1 MIHEAYNGNGSFN
14 GNGSTSGNGHRNGG
28 LPVNGSGHTNGG
40 SPTDLRHL
48 YAEQLVNIRA
58 AEHRSAMTFPDM
70 AIVAADE
77 DVASVF
83 RAAASDTEIQLAR
96 LDQLIRTLAFP
107 TNEAA
112 IPELDGILADIH
124 SVLGGDFEGTTSDI
138 DAALLRSA
146 REALRYQIAGYETA
160 CATARRLGDYRSL
173 DVLLQSLDEE
183 LTTDSS
189 FSRLMSRHSRLA
201 RTI

>member
-1 MIHEAYNGNGSFN
+1 MTHEAYNGNGSTN
-14 GNGSTSGNGHRNGG
+14 GNGRAGGNRRR
-28 LPVNGSGHTNGG
+28 NGG
-40 SPTDLRHL
+40 SPADLRRL
-48 YAEQLVNIRA
+48 YAEQLVSVRA
-58 AEHRSAMTFPDM
+58 AEHRSAVIFPDM

-96 LDQLIRTLAFP
+96 LDQLIRGLELP
-107 TNEAA
+107 TDDVDA
-112 IPELDGILADIH
+112 PELDGILDGIE
-124 SVLGGDFEGTTSDI
+124 SVLEGGSEGTKSDV
-138 DAALLRSA
+138 DAALLRAA

-189 FSRLMSRHSRLA
+189 FSRLMSHHSRLA

>member
-1 MIHEAYNGNGSFN
+1 MTHGAYRGNGRINGNG
-14 GNGSTSGNGHRNGG
+14 RK
-28 LPVNGSGHTNGG
+28 NGG
-40 SPTDLRHL
+40 SPADLRRL
-48 YAEQLVNIRA
+48 YAEQLASIRA
-58 AEHRSAMTFPDM
+58 AEHRSAAMFPDM

-96 LDQLIRTLAFP
+96 LEQLIRGLELSTDELA
-107 TNEAA
+107 A
-112 IPELDGILADIH
+112 PELDGILHDIQA
-124 SVLGGDFEGTTSDI
+124 VLDGDSEDTTRDV
-138 DAALLRSA
+138 DAVLLRAA

-189 FSRLMSRHSRLA
+189 FSRLMSHHSRLA

>member
-1 MIHEAYNGNGSFN
+1 MTHEAYNGNGSTN
-14 GNGSTSGNGHRNGG
+14 GNGRPSGNGRR
-28 LPVNGSGHTNGG
+28 NGG
-40 SPTDLRHL
+40 SPADLRRL
-48 YAEQLVNIRA
+48 YAEQLVGVRA
-58 AEHRSAMTFPDM
+58 AERRSAVIFPDM

-96 LDQLIRTLAFP
+96 LDQLIRGLELP
-107 TNEAA
+107 TDDVAA
-112 IPELDGILADIH
+112 PELDGILDGIE
-124 SVLGGDFEGTTSDI
+124 SVLEGGSEGTSSDV
-138 DAALLRSA
+138 DATLLRAA

-189 FSRLMSRHSRLA
+189 FSRLMSNHSRLA

>member
-1 MIHEAYNGNGSFN
+1 MTHEAYNGNGTTNDTGMTN
-14 GNGSTSGNGHRNGG
+14 GNGRRNGG
-28 LPVNGSGHTNGG
+28 SMA
-40 SPTDLRHL
+40 DLRRL
-48 YAEQLVNIRA
+48 YAEQLVTIRA
-58 AEHRSAMTFPDM
+58 AEHRSATAFPDM
-70 AIVAADE
+70 AIVAGDE

-96 LDQLIRTLAFP
+96 LDQLIRDLELP
-107 TNEAA
+107 TDEVAA
-112 IPELDGILADIH
+112 PELEGILADIR
-124 SVLGGDFEGTTSDI
+124 SVLEGDVEGTTCDA

-189 FSRLMSRHSRLA
+189 FSRLMSHHSRLA

>member
-1 MIHEAYNGNGSFN
+1 MTQEAYNGNGLTN
-14 GNGSTSGNGHRNGG
+14 GNGNGNGRRNGG
-28 LPVNGSGHTNGG
+28 SNV
-40 SPTDLRHL
+40 DLRRL
-48 YAEQLVNIRA
+48 YAEQLVSIRA
-58 AEHRSAMTFPDM
+58 AEHRSAATFPDM
-70 AIVAADE
+70 ATVAADE

-96 LDQLIRTLAFP
+96 LDQLIRGLDLP
-107 TNEAA
+107 TDEVAA
-112 IPELDGILADIH
+112 PELEGILADIR
-124 SVLGGDFEGTTSDI
+124 SVLDGDADGTTSDA

-189 FSRLMSRHSRLA
+189 FSRLMSHHSRLA

>member
-1 MIHEAYNGNGSFN
+1 MTHEGYNGNGSTN
-14 GNGSTSGNGHRNGG
+14 GNGRPGGHGRR
-28 LPVNGSGHTNGG
+28 NGG
-40 SPTDLRHL
+40 SPADLRRL
-48 YAEQLVNIRA
+48 YAEQLVSVRA
-58 AEHRSAMTFPDM
+58 AEHRSAVIFPDM
-70 AIVAADE
+70 AVVAADE

-83 RAAASDTEIQLAR
+83 RAAASDTEIQLER
-96 LDQLIRTLAFP
+96 LDQLIRGLELP
-107 TNEAA
+107 TDDVAA
-112 IPELDGILADIH
+112 PELDGILDGIE
-124 SVLGGDFEGTTSDI
+124 SVLEGASEGTTSDV
-138 DAALLRSA
+138 DAALLRAA

-189 FSRLMSRHSRLA
+189 FSRLMSHHSRLA

>member
-1 MIHEAYNGNGSFN
+1 MHLTIVSPFDPYPPNTANGNGN
-14 GNGSTSGNGHRNGG
+14 GNGNGRRNGSSN
-28 LPVNGSGHTNGG
+28 V
-40 SPTDLRHL
+40 DLRRL
-48 YAEQLVNIRA
+48 YAEQLVSIRA
-58 AEHRSAMTFPDM
+58 AEHRSAATFPDM

-96 LDQLIRTLAFP
+96 LDQLIRGLDLP
-107 TNEAA
+107 TDEVAA
-112 IPELDGILADIH
+112 PELEGILADIR
-124 SVLGGDFEGTTSDI
+124 SVLDGDAEGTTRD

-189 FSRLMSRHSRLA
+189 FSRLMSHHSRLA

>member
-1 MIHEAYNGNGSFN
+1 VTHEAYNGNGKL
-14 GNGSTSGNGHRNGG
+14 NGSGSLSGNSHGNDGPSVNGNGHRNGG
-28 LPVNGSGHTNGG
+28 
-40 SPTDLRHL
+40 SPADLRRL
-48 YAEQLVNIRA
+48 YAEQLLGIRA
-58 AEHRSAMTFPDM
+58 AEHRSALTFPDM

-77 DVASVF
+77 DVAAVF

-96 LDQLIRTLAFP
+96 LDQLVQVLELP

-112 IPELDGILADIH
+112 VPELDGILADIH
-124 SVLGGDFEGTTSDI
+124 SVLVDDFEGTTSDF

-146 REALRYQIAGYETA
+146 REALRYQIASYETA

>member
-1 MIHEAYNGNGSFN
+1 MTHNAYHGNGTNGNG
-14 GNGSTSGNGHRNGG
+14 RR
-28 LPVNGSGHTNGG
+28 NGG
-40 SPTDLRHL
+40 SPADLRRL

-58 AEHRSAMTFPDM
+58 AEHRSAAMFPDL
-70 AIVAADE
+70 AVVAADE

-96 LDQLIRTLAFP
+96 LDQLIRGLELP
-107 TNEAA
+107 TDQVAA
-112 IPELDGILADIH
+112 AGLEGVLDEMQT
-124 SVLGGDFEGTTSDI
+124 VLEGDSGGTTRDV
-138 DAALLRSA
+138 DAALLRAA
-146 REALRYQIAGYETA
+146 REALRHQIAGYETA

-189 FSRLMSRHSRLA
+189 FSRLMSQHSRLA

>member
-1 MIHEAYNGNGSFN
+1 MEVASVTHEAYNGNGRTN
-14 GNGSTSGNGHRNGG
+14 GNGNMNGNGRRNGG
-28 LPVNGSGHTNGG
+28 STA
-40 SPTDLRHL
+40 DFRRL
-48 YAEQLVNIRA
+48 YAEQLVTVRA
-58 AEHRSAMTFPDM
+58 AEHRSAAMFPDM
-70 AIVAADE
+70 AVVAADE

-96 LDQLIRTLAFP
+96 LDQLIRGLELP
-107 TNEAA
+107 TDKVAA
-112 IPELDGILADIH
+112 PDLDGIVEEIRT
-124 SVLGGDFEGTTSDI
+124 VLEGGSEGSARDV
-138 DAALLRSA
+138 DAALLRAA

-189 FSRLMSRHSRLA
+189 FSRLMSHHSRLA

>member
-1 MIHEAYNGNGSFN
+1 MTHEAHDGNGILNGNG
-14 GNGSTSGNGHRNGG
+14 RK
-28 LPVNGSGHTNGG
+28 NGG
-40 SPTDLRHL
+40 SPLELRRI
-48 YAEQLVNIRA
+48 YAEQLLSIRA
-58 AEHRSAMTFPDM
+58 AEDRSAAAFPDM

-96 LDQLIRTLAFP
+96 LNQLIRGLDLP
-107 TNEAA
+107 TDEVSV
-112 IPELDGILADIH
+112 PELDGILADVGA
-124 SVLGGDFEGTTSDI
+124 VLEGEVEGTTRDI
-138 DAALLRSA
+138 DAALLRFA

-189 FSRLMSRHSRLA
+189 FSRLMSQHSRLA
-201 RTI
+201 RSI

>member
-1 MIHEAYNGNGSFN
+1 MTREIAAVTYEAYNGDGN
-14 GNGSTSGNGHRNGG
+14 GNANGKGNGRR
-28 LPVNGSGHTNGG
+28 NGG
-40 SPTDLRHL
+40 SPADLWRL
-48 YAEQLVNIRA
+48 YAKQLVDIRA
-58 AEHRSAMTFPDM
+58 AEHRSAAAFPDM

-77 DVASVF
+77 DLASVF

-96 LDQLIRTLAFP
+96 LDRLIRGLDLP
-107 TNEAA
+107 TGEIAA
-112 IPELDGILADIH
+112 SELDGILADVS
-124 SVLGGDFEGTTSDI
+124 SVLEDEFEGGTRDG
-138 DAALLRSA
+138 DAALLSSA
-146 REALRYQIAGYETA
+146 REALRQQIAGYETA

-189 FSRLMSRHSRLA
+189 FSRLMSHRSRLT

>member
-1 MIHEAYNGNGSFN
+1 MTHEAYNGNGRTN
-14 GNGSTSGNGHRNGG
+14 GNGRR
-28 LPVNGSGHTNGG
+28 NGG
-40 SPTDLRHL
+40 SPAELRRL
-48 YAEQLVNIRA
+48 YAEQLVTIRA
-58 AEHRSAMTFPDM
+58 AEEQSVAMFPDM

-96 LDQLIRTLAFP
+96 LDQLLRGLELSTD
-107 TNEAA
+107 EVAA
-112 IPELDGILADIH
+112 PELDGIL
-124 SVLGGDFEGTTSDI
+124 GGIQSMLEGSSDGTTSDV
-138 DAALLRSA
+138 DAALLRAA

-189 FSRLMSRHSRLA
+189 FSRLMSHHSRLA
-201 RTI
+201 RTT

>member
-1 MIHEAYNGNGSFN
+1 MIHEAYHGNGSANGNGSNGRTN
-14 GNGSTSGNGHRNGG
+14 GNGRRNGG
-28 LPVNGSGHTNGG
+28 G
-40 SPTDLRHL
+40 PTDLRRL
-48 YAEQLVNIRA
+48 YAEQLLSVRA
-58 AEHRSAMTFPDM
+58 AEHRSAVLFPDM

-77 DVASVF
+77 DVATVF
-83 RAAASDTEIQLAR
+83 RAAASDTEVQVAR
-96 LDQLIRTLAFP
+96 LDQLMRGLELP
-107 TNEAA
+107 THEADA
-112 IPELDGILADIH
+112 PELDG
-124 SVLGGDFEGTTSDI
+124 VLGEIQTVLDGNAEGSSPDV
-138 DAALLRSA
+138 DAALLRAA

-189 FSRLMSRHSRLA
+189 FSRLMTHHSRLA

>member
-1 MIHEAYNGNGSFN
+1 MREVASVTHDAYNGNGRTN
-14 GNGSTSGNGHRNGG
+14 GNGRR
-28 LPVNGSGHTNGG
+28 NGG
-40 SPTDLRHL
+40 SPADLRRL
-48 YAEQLVNIRA
+48 YSEQLAGIRA
-58 AEHRSAMTFPDM
+58 AEHQSAAMFPDM

-96 LDQLIRTLAFP
+96 LDQLIRGLELP
-107 TNEAA
+107 TDEITA
-112 IPELDGILADIH
+112 PQLEGVLADID
-124 SVLGGDFEGTTSDI
+124 SVLKGDIEGTTRNV
-138 DAALLRSA
+138 DAALLRAA

-189 FSRLMSRHSRLA
+189 FSRLMSHHSRLA